1 MEEDGNAQTRR
12 VLLSDVP
19 GEAVCA
25 FLRYLYAA
33 DADIPAEVL
42 PQVGALAARFVS

>member
-12 VLLSDVP
+12 VLLSDVT

-42 PQVGALAARFVS
+42 PQVGALAARFVL